1 MKKIL
6 AIAMLIV
13 ASIVFSNC
21 KGEVV
26 SAAEC
31 TPIVDQMFTNLV
43 KELKPEE
50 AEKAKS
56 MEAAIKPGVIKECTS
71 GKYNLD
77 CLKAATNIAA
87 LQTCKK

>member
-6 AIAMLIV
+6 VIAMLLL
-13 ASIVFSNC
+13 ASILFSNC

-31 TPIVDQMFTNLV
+31 APIVDQMFVNLL

-71 GKYNLD
+71 GKFNLD
-77 CLKAATNIAA
+77 CLKSATNIAA